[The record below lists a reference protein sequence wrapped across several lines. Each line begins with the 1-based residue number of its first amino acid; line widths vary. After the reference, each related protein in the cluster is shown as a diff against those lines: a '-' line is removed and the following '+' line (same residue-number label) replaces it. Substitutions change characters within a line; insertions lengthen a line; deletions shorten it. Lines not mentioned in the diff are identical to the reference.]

1 MNSKTK
7 VFRILT
13 LALWVM
19 AFASSFMP
27 RHEAFYHAFAALT
40 AFSASMLI
48 YSSRDTQGHYRNIA
62 QAYMTGSAVWGLEEL
77 LRTLDMLT
85 GGNEL
90 LITIA
95 DNISYIP
102 LLFFSGGL
110 LLMAQS
116 EYNKLHFERV
126 ALHTFA
132 ISFFS
137 FMIVQKLVLFHYG
150 GIRVSGISMLGYM
163 IYFFIAVFTITL
175 IISIFMQTNFRGHT
189 FGTNCSGVM
198 LTLYCLLELDRLYR
212 TMSNGDSRW
221 LFFEPVGLLGLVV
234 YSWAQSDPSLIN
246 RQIEPAELKPDE
258 QVKNL
263 YIWGNSAGFLIIG
276 VLLYAARF
284 FDTRDLYLLIIAVL
298 SYSMLFKSLQARV
311 YNELRIEQQKKENI
325 RLEEMVE
332 EKTRELRKAYE
343 ELQMISSTDALTGL
357 YNRRYGK
364 ELLHRLADEKKTFA
378 FMLMDLDHFKQ
389 VNDTY
394 GHDIGDQVLFEVGR
408 RLNSL
413 EPGAV
418 TAVRIGGDEF
428 VLILEAQEGADI
440 RAAAGRIAE
449 ELCVLMDEPVKT
461 DEADIVPTACTGIG
475 IWPDDAADIDSLYQI
490 TDEAMYGIK
499 HNSNKS
505 SYSFIN
511 ESQAEQK

>member
-1 MNSKTK
+1 MNQKTR
-7 VFRILT
+7 VFRIVT
-13 LALWVM
+13 LMFWVM
-19 AFASSFMP
+19 AFASSFIP
-27 RHEAFYHAFAALT
+27 RHGVLYHAFASLT
-40 AFSASMLI
+40 AFSAAILI

-62 QAYMTGSAVWGLEEL
+62 QAYMTGSVIWGLEEL
-77 LRTLDMLT
+77 LRTLDMMT
-85 GGNEL
+85 GGNDL
-90 LITIA
+90 LVTIA
-95 DNISYIP
+95 DNVSYIP

-116 EYNKLHFERV
+116 EYNKLHFERLT
-126 ALHTFA
+126 LHTFA

-150 GIRVSGISMLGYM
+150 GIRVSGVSMLGYM

-175 IISIFMQTNFRGHT
+175 IIALFVQTNFRGHT
-189 FGTNCSGVM
+189 FGTNCSAVM

-212 TMSNGDSRW
+212 TMSNGESRW
-221 LFFEPVGLLGLVV
+221 LIFEPAGLLGLVV
-234 YSWAQSDPSLIN
+234 YSWAQSDPALKD
-246 RQIEPAELKPDE
+246 RQIEPDELRPDE
-258 QVKNL
+258 QVKNI
-263 YIWGNSAGFLIIG
+263 YIWGNSAGFLLLG
-276 VLLYAARF
+276 LLLYVFHF

-311 YNELRIEQQKKENI
+311 YNELRIDQQRKENL

-332 EKTRELRKAYE
+332 EKTKELRKAYE

-364 ELLHRLADEKKTFA
+364 ELLHRLADEKKKFA

-394 GHDIGDQVLFEVGR
+394 GHDIGDQVLIEVGR

-428 VLILEAQEGADI
+428 VLILEEPEGTDI
-440 RAAAGRIAE
+440 RSAAGRIAE

-461 DEADIVPTACTGIG
+461 DEADIIPTACTGIG
-475 IWPDDAADIDSLYQI
+475 IWPDDARDIDSLYQI

-499 HNSNKS
+499 HNSKTS
-505 SYSFIN
+505 SYSFIS
-511 ESQAEQK
+511 ESSPGRQ

>member
-1 MNSKTK
+1 MKS
-7 VFRILT
+7 
-13 LALWVM
+13 
-19 AFASSFMP
+19 
-27 RHEAFYHAFAALT
+27 
-40 AFSASMLI
+40 
-48 YSSRDTQGHYRNIA
+48 
-62 QAYMTGSAVWGLEEL
+62 
-77 LRTLDMLT
+77 
-85 GGNEL
+85 
-90 LITIA
+90 
-95 DNISYIP
+95 
-102 LLFFSGGL
+102 
-110 LLMAQS
+110 
-116 EYNKLHFERV
+116 
-126 ALHTFA
+126 
-132 ISFFS
+132 
-137 FMIVQKLVLFHYG
+137 
-150 GIRVSGISMLGYM
+150 
-163 IYFFIAVFTITL
+163 
-175 IISIFMQTNFRGHT
+175 
-189 FGTNCSGVM
+189 
-198 LTLYCLLELDRLYR
+198 
-212 TMSNGDSRW
+212 
-221 LFFEPVGLLGLVV
+221 
-234 YSWAQSDPSLIN
+234 
-246 RQIEPAELKPDE
+246 
-258 QVKNL
+258 L

-311 YNELRIEQQKKENI
+311 YNELRIEQQKKENL

-364 ELLHRLADEKKTFA
+364 ELIHRLADEKKTFA

-394 GHDIGDQVLFEVGR
+394 GHDIGDQVLIEVGR

-413 EPGAV
+413 EPGSV

-428 VLILEAQEGADI
+428 VLILEAQEGTDI

-475 IWPDDAADIDSLYQI
+475 IWPDDAEDIDSLYQI

-499 HNSNKS
+499 HNSKTS

-511 ESQAEQK
+511 ESRPGQP

>member
-1 MNSKTK
+1 MNQKTRA
-7 VFRILT
+7 FRIST
-13 LALWVM
+13 LMLWVL
-19 AFASSFMP
+19 AFVSSFVP
-27 RHEAFYHAFAALT
+27 RHEVLYHAFAALT

-48 YSSRDTQGHYRNIA
+48 CSSRDTQGHYRNIA

-163 IYFFIAVFTITL
+163 IYFFVAVFTITL

-189 FGTNCSGVM
+189 FGTNCSGIM

-258 QVKNL
+258 QVKSL

-311 YNELRIEQQKKENI
+311 YNELRIEQQKKENLQ
-325 RLEEMVE
+325 LEEMVE
-332 EKTRELRKAYE
+332 EKIRELRKAYE

-394 GHDIGDQVLFEVGR
+394 GHDIGDQVLIEVGR

-413 EPGAV
+413 EPGSV

-428 VLILEAQEGADI
+428 VLILEAQEGTDI

-475 IWPDDAADIDSLYQI
+475 IWPDDAEDIDSLYQI

-499 HNSNKS
+499 HNSKTS

-511 ESQAEQK
+511 ESRPGQP